1 MVICLIDNSEF
12 DSVEHLHLYL
22 RKLKVKQ
29 SDYYTK
35 YIKRTDLLTGEP
47 IPFKNPEQYINSD
60 FANKNN
66 LKKYVKENPE
76 RGKEWAINFLRK
88 RKIEKGLKFAPTQVE
103 LRSLQCPSIPYY
115 DSIGGYN
122 KICKELGFK
131 IRFKS
136 TKLEFIPL
144 PTDAKII
151 IDSREQKPLRFSR
164 ATETATVKEGDYA
177 LTEPYDKQVY
187 IERKALL
194 DFIGTLSKD
203 LGRFHR
209 ELQRAKKKKSYIVM
223 VVENDINDAMGFE
236 DLTGIPGIKYVK
248 TNSAHIFKNLRDTLV
263 KFTNFQVLFVS
274 GRKEASNA
282 VIKIFELGESVKDID
297 LELQYELGN
306 LKLDN

>member
-1 MVICLIDNSEF
+1 MVICLIDNAEF

-22 RKLKVKQ
+22 RQLKVKQ
-29 SDYYTK
+29 SDYYEK
-35 YIKRTDLLTGEP
+35 YHSKVDLLTGEP
-47 IPFKNPEQYINSD
+47 IPFKNPEQYLNSD
-60 FANKNN
+60 FLNKNN

-76 RGKEWAINFLRK
+76 KGKEWAINFLRK
-88 RKIEKGLKFAPTQVE
+88 RKESKGLKYAPTQVE

-136 TKLEFIPL
+136 TELNFTPL
-144 PTDAKII
+144 PVDVKII
-151 IDSREQKPLRFSR
+151 IDTREQKPLQFSI
-164 ATETATVKEGDYA
+164 ATETATVKEGDYSLA
-177 LTEPYDKQVY
+177 EQYDKNIYV
-187 IERKALL
+187 ERKGLL
-194 DFIGTLSKD
+194 DFIGSFSKD

-223 VVENDINDAMGFE
+223 VVENDINDALGFE
-236 DLTGIPGIKYVK
+236 YLTGIPGIKYVK

-306 LKLDN
+306 LKLD